1 MKLFTAAAPRGSRH
15 RRGVVSLAA
24 VLAAGALTAIPSVAM
39 ADIVVPSRAT
49 GSSSIAA
56 PAGNE
61 RYLEGH
67 VLPGN
72 GVQDYQCNATGTA
85 WTFLHPEATLTAA
98 DGTPIIHHFA
108 GPTWQSLDDGSSVQ
122 GTTIA
127 SRPSPKGAIP
137 WLLLAAKN
145 NTLGPHGG
153 DMLFPTTYI
162 QRVHTTGGV
171 APATPCTP
179 NVVQAVPYTAD
190 YIFYEAENSQN

>member
-1 MKLFTAAAPRGSRH
+1 MKRLKILAALVAALAATFAATAAP
-15 RRGVVSLAA
+15 
-24 VLAAGALTAIPSVAM
+24 AGAAA
-39 ADIVVPSRAT
+39 
-49 GSSSIAA
+49 SSSPIAA

-72 GVQDYQCNATGTA
+72 GVQIYQCNATGTA
-85 WTFLHPEATLTAA
+85 WTFLHPEATLTAE

-127 SRPSPKGAIP
+127 SRPSPSGAIA

-145 NTLGPHGG
+145 NTLGPQGG

-179 NVVQAVPYTAD
+179 GVVQAVPYTAD
-190 YIFYEAENSQN
+190 YIFYEAQNSQN

>member
-1 MKLFTAAAPRGSRH
+1 MTRASAPLSGND
-15 RRGVVSLAA
+15 RRAEPGTHQITTKDPGVTPRRAE
-24 VLAAGALTAIPSVAM
+24 
-39 ADIVVPSRAT
+39 VP
-49 GSSSIAA
+49 
-56 PAGNE
+56 
-61 RYLEGH
+61 
-67 VLPGN
+67 
-72 GVQDYQCNATGTA
+72 DYQCNATGTA
-85 WTFLHPEATLTAA
+85 WTFLHPEATLTAE

-127 SRPSPKGAIP
+127 SRPSPSGAIP

-145 NTLGPHGG
+145 NTLGPQGG
-153 DMLFPTTYI
+153 DMLFPITYI

-179 NVVQAVPYTAD
+179 GVVQAVPYTAD